1 MLITQGGDLYSRFT
15 PYKSAMLYFF
25 YGTDKDTAREKANA
39 LITSLRKKKPDAE
52 LFRIE
57 PENWNEARLEELIS
71 SQGLFNHSYIVQIV
85 SLFELPEAKEVFI
98 DKLGEIGESANIFIA
113 QEEKVDKKTL
123 VAITEVAEKVQMFES
138 KTGKKP
144 EFNIFSLTDA
154 FGRRDKKNLWVL
166 FQKAVANGAVPEE
179 IHGILFWQLKSM
191 LLASNAKTASEA
203 GIAPF
208 VFTKAKS
215 FLKNYSEKEL
225 KKLSST
231 FVSLYHD
238 AHRGIHDFEV
248 ALERLILT
256 L

>member
-1 MLITQGGDLYSRFT
+1 
-15 PYKSAMLYFF
+15 MLYFF

-39 LITSLRKKKPDAE
+39 LIRSLCKKKPDAE

-57 PENWNEARLEELIS
+57 PENWNEARLEEFIS
-71 SQGLFNHSYIVQIV
+71 SQGLFNNSYIVHIV
-85 SLFELPEAKEVFI
+85 SLFELPEAKEVFV

-113 QEEKVDKKTL
+113 QEEEVDKKTL
-123 VAITEVAEKVQMFES
+123 LAITEVAEKVQLFES
-138 KTGKKP
+138 KGGKKKP

-154 FGRRDKKNLWVL
+154 FGRRDRKNLWVL
-166 FQKAVANGAVPEE
+166 FQKAVQSGAVPEE

-191 LLASNAKTASEA
+191 LIASGYESASGA

-208 VFTKAKS
+208 VFAKSKS
-215 FLKNYSEKEL
+215 FLKNYSETEL
-225 KKLSST
+225 KTLSSR

-238 AHRGIHDFEV
+238 SHRGIHDFEI